1 MLLLSIFVH
10 FEMSCISKAIDI
22 KCLYGNWIRKIPWRM
37 KWQPT
42 PVFLPGKS
50 HRQRSL
56 AGYSPWGHKSRIRL
70 SAQSH
75 GNWGEGLCYVTMYV
89 TLKVSVLSACEVD

>member
-1 MLLLSIFVH
+1 MVKNLPAMKETRVLSLGT
-10 FEMSCISKAIDI
+10 ED
-22 KCLYGNWIRKIPWRM
+22 PWRR
-37 KWQPT
+37 KCQLT
-42 PVFLPGKS
+42 LVFLPGKS

>member
-1 MLLLSIFVH
+1 MHI
-10 FEMSCISKAIDI
+10 
-22 KCLYGNWIRKIPWRM
+22 CLCWRR

-42 PVFLPGKS
+42 PGFLPGES
-50 HRQRSL
+50 HGQRSL